1 LDRIYR
7 IWKIPK
13 PPAIQKNHSV
23 INDSV
28 KLSVLIE
35 TPLQDGRHRQPLQAP
50 KNDFAVNDFAKPFHP
65 FGAHRDAATGT
76 TALGTRS
83 APRHMFHSLRGSRFC
98 QKSTFPPFLFEHFSD
113 TRI

>member
-76 TALGTRS
+76 TALGTKDALS
-83 APRHMFHSLRGSRFC
+83 FLIQEICSPSFC
-98 QKSTFPPFLFEHFSD
+98 QKIPFPPFLFERFSD